1 VTVTPVVI
9 DKDIELRGK
18 EAFCITSGDT
28 AVLFLKGVG
37 NILWYRDNSVINGAD
52 NQRYPV
58 GQSGTYHALLSK
70 EGCSV
75 ETDRITIIMERPH
88 SPATYPVLYVVADS
102 PVELTARPLG
112 VDFNWQP
119 STFLTT
125 PAAATTVY
133 SGSADQLYTI
143 RITTATGC
151 ATVDTQ
157 AVKIVANI
165 DIMVP
170 TAFTP
175 NGDGRNDL
183 LRPVLFGMKEL
194 NYFRVYNRWGQLLYQ
209 SHDPLKGWDGRYAGK
224 LQANQAVV
232 WVAEGTGLDGRRYV
246 RKGTSLCIQ

>member
-1 VTVTPVVI
+1 
-9 DKDIELRGK
+9 
-18 EAFCITSGDT
+18 
-28 AVLFLKGVG
+28 
-37 NILWYRDNSVINGAD
+37 
-52 NQRYPV
+52 
-58 GQSGTYHALLSK
+58 
-70 EGCSV
+70 
-75 ETDRITIIMERPH
+75 MERPH
-88 SPATYPVLYVVADS
+88 PPVTYPVLYVVADS

-151 ATVDTQ
+151 ATVDTLV
-157 AVKIVANI
+157 VKIVANI

-209 SHDPLKGWDGRYAGK
+209 SHDPAERLGRQVCGEA
-224 LQANQAVV
+224 
-232 WVAEGTGLDGRRYV
+232 TGQPGGGVGSRRHRFRWTPLRQERYQPLYPIIF
-246 RKGTSLCIQ
+246 RTTHFLYLSLPKISKDR